1 VSTHAPAR
9 RPPPPPKRPSAATWA
24 AALLAVTTIVA
35 GLGWAGV
42 IGGGGDSP
50 ATSTTLPAST
60 TVSATTTTLAA
71 APEWTAT
78 VAAETDLYQCP
89 AGATTGTV
97 TAGQQVVVTG
107 RAEGN
112 HWVSVQRPQNPDAI
126 AWMRVA
132 AIAPDPASPAWGD
145 LPLGTCDLTGEGIQ
159 RFRGRVVD
167 ASTGAP
173 VAGVGLAPTDVDGNP
188 LPAYA
193 VTSASD
199 GSYEIGGLVDAQYG
213 LWVDGTAA
221 GYEQGFAS
229 ASVGPLGYFT
239 RPTWPEAAAVAP
251 GTFGDIALDST
262 GAAVTTTLPAGS
274 TTTVVGPNQL
284 PAIGALTATPSTIY
298 SKPIADECSTIS
310 TLISVEIVDASGLAS
325 VKVRWSYGS
334 RYGTRTMYQLPDS
347 NTWQVTLTDFP
358 KPAVDGVAVQLE
370 VTATDNEGLVS
381 TQLFPAALTLKF
393 C

>member
-1 VSTHAPAR
+1 VSTHPPAR
-9 RPPPPPKRPSAATWA
+9 RQAPVPKRPSAATWA
-24 AALLAVTTIVA
+24 AALLAVTTVVA

-42 IGGGGDSP
+42 IGGGDSQS
-50 ATSTTLPAST
+50 TSTTLPAST
-60 TVSATTTTLAA
+60 SIAATTTTLATT
-71 APEWTAT
+71 PEWTAT
-78 VAAETDLYQCP
+78 VATEADLYQCP
-89 AGATTGTV
+89 AGATTGDV
-97 TAGQQVVVTG
+97 AAGEQVVVTG

-112 HWVSVQRPQNPDAI
+112 HWVSVQRPQNPEAT

-132 AIAPDPASPAWGD
+132 AIAPDAASPAWGD

-167 ASTGAP
+167 AATGTP
-173 VAGVGLAPTDVDGNP
+173 LAGVGLAPTDVDGNP

-193 VTSASD
+193 VTSATD

-213 LWVDGTAA
+213 LWVDGAAA
-221 GYEQGFAS
+221 GYEQGFAA
-229 ASVGPLGYFT
+229 ASVGPLGYLT

-251 GTFGDIALDST
+251 GTLGDIALDST
-262 GAAVTTTLPAGS
+262 GAPVTTTLPAGDT
-274 TTTVVGPNQL
+274 TTTVVGGPNQL
-284 PAIGALTATPSTIY
+284 PAIGALTATPSRIY
-298 SKPIADECSTIS
+298 SQPGNCSTIK
-310 TLISVEIVDASGLAS
+310 TLISVEIVDSSGLES

-334 RYGTRTMYQLPDS
+334 HYGTRTMYQVPDS